1 MANKTS
7 ARADQKTSTKIYTV
21 VKDGLELDQLK
32 TLAAAKKLADTEGA
46 EVFCDGKCVYPGAV
60 NAAAVNPGAVN
71 LAAESGMEMDEL
83 LGDTAAD
90 GASTDEAATDVTT
103 TDEAATDTPVDAQL
117 GLVGKKGPAP
127 DAPHRY
133 RLKSLMNVRDRPSLN
148 GRILATKPEGT
159 VVSVQSVDNGWL
171 HLTDGRYI
179 LYAGVFAEEI

>member
-1 MANKTS
+1 MANKT
-7 ARADQKTSTKIYTV
+7 KTYIIE
-21 VKDGLELDQLK
+21 KDGLELDQTK

-46 EVFCDGKCVYPGAV
+46 EVFCDGQCVYPAAVNPGAV
-60 NAAAVNPGAVN
+60 NAAAVNPAAVN
-71 LAAESGMEMDEL
+71 PGTESGMEMDEL

-90 GASTDEAATDVTT
+90 GVSTDGTPTDEAA
-103 TDEAATDTPVDAQL
+103 ADTHVDAQPEQP
-117 GLVGKKGPAP
+117 GLVGEKGTAP
-127 DAPHRY
+127 HAPHRY

-148 GRILATKPEGT
+148 GRVLATMPEGT

>member
-1 MANKTS
+1 MANKT
-7 ARADQKTSTKIYTV
+7 KTYIIE
-21 VKDGLELDQLK
+21 KDGLELDQTK

-46 EVFCDGKCVYPGAV
+46 EVFCDGQCVYPGAV
-60 NAAAVNPGAVN
+60 NPAAVNPGT
-71 LAAESGMEMDEL
+71 ESGMEMDEL

-90 GASTDEAATDVTT
+90 GVSTDGTPTDEAA
-103 TDEAATDTPVDAQL
+103 ADTHVDAQPEQP
-117 GLVGKKGPAP
+117 GLVGEKGTAP
-127 DAPHRY
+127 HAPHRY

>member
-1 MANKTS
+1 MANKT
-7 ARADQKTSTKIYTV
+7 KTYII

-46 EVFCDGKCVYPGAV
+46 EVFCDGKCVYPV
-60 NAAAVNPGAVN
+60 AVNPGAVN
-71 LAAESGMEMDEL
+71 PGAVNPGAESGMEVDEL

-90 GASTDEAATDVTT
+90 GASTDEAAMDM
-103 TDEAATDTPVDAQL
+103 PVDAQPEQP
-117 GLVGKKGPAP
+117 GPVGEKGTESPP
-127 DAPHRY
+127 APHRY

>member
-1 MANKTS
+1 MANKT
-7 ARADQKTSTKIYTV
+7 KTYII

-32 TLAAAKKLADTEGA
+32 TLAAAKKLADTESA
-46 EVFCDGKCVYPGAV
+46 EVFCDGQCVYPSAV
-60 NAAAVNPGAVN
+60 NAAAVNPAAVN
-71 LAAESGMEMDEL
+71 PGAESGMEMDEL

-90 GASTDEAATDVTT
+90 GASTDEATA
-103 TDEAATDTPVDAQL
+103 DEAAADTPVDAQPEQP
-117 GLVGKKGPAP
+117 GPVGEKGTAP
-127 DAPHRY
+127 HAPHRY